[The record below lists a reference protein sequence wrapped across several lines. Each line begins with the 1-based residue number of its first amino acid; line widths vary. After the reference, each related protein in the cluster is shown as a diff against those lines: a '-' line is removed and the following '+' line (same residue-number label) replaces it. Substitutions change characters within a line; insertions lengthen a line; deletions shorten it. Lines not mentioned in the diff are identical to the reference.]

1 MDNISDA
8 TDLTLVS
15 SCACRADKETAARIT
30 EEISNLMKEIETLV
44 EEKSKESSDLAKI
57 EKDGKI

>member
-1 MDNISDA
+1 MDHISDA

-44 EEKSKESSDLAKI
+44 EEKSKESDLAKFS
-57 EKDGKI
+57 KDGKI